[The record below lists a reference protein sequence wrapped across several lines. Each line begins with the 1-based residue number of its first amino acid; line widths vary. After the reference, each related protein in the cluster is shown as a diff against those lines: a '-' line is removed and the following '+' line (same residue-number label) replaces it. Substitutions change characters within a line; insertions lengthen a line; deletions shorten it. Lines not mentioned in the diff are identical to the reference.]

1 MYLMDTKRQDLQN
14 TQMARRMW
22 DCRHMLKVMS
32 TQRNLWTIWLSLAS
46 RYEYIPGDPAV
57 DKVDESVRFDWQVC
71 LRIDRRL

>member
-1 MYLMDTKRQDLQN
+1 
-14 TQMARRMW
+14 
-22 DCRHMLKVMS
+22 MLKVMS

-57 DKVDESVRFDWQVC
+57 DKVDESVRPGWQVC